1 MDQWDFCWQQW
12 TDEFEWRLCSKLQGT
27 DEIGVK
33 LDIQKFMIRVDLQE
47 IFKPTRLIN
56 VGDV

>member
-1 MDQWDFCWQQW
+1 MTFIWI
-12 TDEFEWRLCSKLQGT
+12 LQGT

-47 IFKPTRLIN
+47 IFKPTRLMIN